1 MNYQKR
7 IFVVAAFGVA
17 LTVPLA
23 LAQKPPAPSPS
34 PRPTPAPQPSA
45 PTNIP
50 SDVPF
55 PNPDSTQP
63 YVDRVILIRGR
74 IATNDGTLIPHDALV
89 ERVCNNKVKQQA
101 HVSTHGEFSMELGSN
116 SDLVVDASGEGT
128 SRIAQTGNNGMIGI
142 PRRAL
147 MNCEVRAS
155 VAGFRSGSIDL
166 VGLTS
171 SETIDVGT
179 IVVHRTGKPKELT
192 LSATIYKA
200 PPNARKAF
208 EKGLDA
214 ERKDQLAIAIKYF
227 EQAVEI
233 YPRFTNA
240 WFALGTVLKRQDQV
254 EAARKAYLQATSID
268 SKFLPPYFSL
278 ASMAYKENNWTE
290 VLILTGHILDLDPMN
305 HVSGYI
311 LDLDPMD
318 YAEAYFYN
326 AAAAFNIN
334 RFEDA
339 EKSALKAE
347 RLDLRSRF
355 PQLHLLLARIFAR
368 KNNYA
373 TAISEI
379 QAYLGLAPG
388 AGDAAL
394 VRKWMA
400 ELQER
405 QALEVAS
412 EKPDQK

>member
-1 MNYQKR
+1 MKYQKP
-7 IFVVAAFGVA
+7 IFIVAAFGVA
-17 LTVPLA
+17 LAAPLA
-23 LAQKPPAPSPS
+23 LAQKPPAPAPG
-34 PRPTPAPQPSA
+34 PRPAPAPQPSG
-45 PTNIP
+45 PSSIP
-50 SDVPF
+50 SAVPF

-63 YVDRVILIRGR
+63 YGDRVIIIRGR
-74 IATNDGTLIPHDALV
+74 IATSDGTPIPHDAIV
-89 ERVCNNKVKQQA
+89 ERVCNSRVRQQVPA
-101 HVSTHGEFSMELGSN
+101 STHGDFSMDLGSKVD
-116 SDLVVDASGEGT
+116 SFLDASSDGT
-128 SRIAQTGNNGMIGI
+128 ARDVRTANNSTIGI
-142 PRRAL
+142 PLREL

-166 VGLTS
+166 AGLTP

-179 IVVHRTGKPKELT
+179 LVVHRTAKLKELT

-214 ERKDQLAIAIKYF
+214 ERKDQLATAIKYF

-254 EAARKAYLQATSID
+254 DAARKAYLQATSID
-268 SKFLPPYFSL
+268 SRFLPPYFSL
-278 ASMAYKENNWTE
+278 ASMAYKENNWSE
-290 VLILTGHILDLDPMN
+290 VLVLTGHILDLDPMN

-311 LDLDPMD
+311 LDLDPID

-326 AAAAFNIN
+326 AAADFNLN

-368 KNNYA
+368 KNNYPP
-373 TAISEI
+373 AISEI
-379 QAYLGLAPG
+379 QAYLDLAPN
-388 AGDAAL
+388 AGDAAP
-394 VRKWMA
+394 VRKWME
-400 ELQER
+400 ELKKR
-405 QALEVAS
+405 NASEVAS
-412 EKPDQK
+412 EKPGQK

>member
-1 MNYQKR
+1 MNYQKS
-7 IFVVAAFGVA
+7 IFIVAAFNVA
-17 LTVPLA
+17 LAAPLV
-23 LAQKPPAPSPS
+23 LAQKPPTPAPT

-45 PTNIP
+45 T
-50 SDVPF
+50 STAPF
-55 PNPDSTQP
+55 PNSAPTQP
-63 YVDRVILIRGR
+63 YGDLVLLIQGR
-74 IATNDGTLIPHDALV
+74 IATNDGAPIPLDAIV
-89 ERVCNNKVKQQA
+89 ERVCNNKVRQQT
-101 HVSTHGEFSMELGSN
+101 HVSIHGDFSMDLGSKVD
-116 SDLVVDASGEGT
+116 SFLDASGDGT
-128 SRIAQTGNNGMIGI
+128 ARDARKADNSTMGI
-142 PRRAL
+142 PRREL

-171 SETIDVGT
+171 LETIDVGT
-179 IVVHRTGKPKELT
+179 IVVHRMEKLKELT

-214 ERKDQLAIAIKYF
+214 ERKDQPAAAIKYF

-254 EAARKAYLQATSID
+254 DAARKAYLQATSID

-278 ASMAYKENNWTE
+278 ATMAYKENNWTE

-318 YAEAYFYN
+318 YTEAYFYN
-326 AAAAFNIN
+326 AAANFNLN

-339 EKSALKAE
+339 EKSALRAE

-379 QAYLGLAPG
+379 QAYLDLAPN
-388 AGDAAL
+388 AGDAGP

-400 ELQER
+400 ELKER
-405 QALEVAS
+405 KALEVAS
-412 EKPDQK
+412 ENPDRK